1 MIFEDRTDAGHQL
14 AELLSKDEYLKRHR
28 HNVLVLSLIRGGAP
42 VGFELAKKLDCFNR
56 PLIVKKIGAPGQ
68 EELAIGA
75 ICGSQIY
82 LDDNLISY
90 RLGLSKQDVENQV
103 NKSRQKENEYWQ
115 KFKKRKYWLKN
126 RIAIVA
132 DDGIATGASVIAAA
146 MFLAEKQ
153 VTKMYLAVPV
163 VPGDFPD
170 DHVRKLYDKF
180 FILHKDPHFNAVSQ
194 YYRHFDQVSDK
205 ETMKY
210 F

>member
-1 MIFEDRTDAGHQL
+1 MIFNDRFDAGGQL
-14 AELLSKDEYLKRHR
+14 ADELVGDDYIRKHISRTI
-28 HNVLVLSLIRGGAP
+28 VLSLVRGGAP
-42 VGFELAKKLDCFNR
+42 IGHEISKRLGCFNR

>member
-75 ICGSQIY
+75 ICGSQVF
-82 LDDNLISY
+82 LDSNLIK
-90 RLGLSKQDVENQV
+90 RLALTTEEVEAQI
-103 NKSRQKENEYWQ
+103 NKSRLKEKEYWK
-115 KFKKRKYWLKN
+115 KFNKRKYWLKN
-126 RIAIVA
+126 RVVIIS
-132 DDGIATGASVIAAA
+132 DDGVATGASVTVTAK
-146 MFLAEKQ
+146 FLRVKK
-153 VTKMYLAVPV
+153 VNKIYLAVPV
-163 VPGDFPD
+163 VPDDFPS
-170 DHVRKLYDKF
+170 HEVKKLYDKIF
-180 FILHKDPHFNAVSQ
+180 VLHKVPDFNAVSQ
-194 YYRHFDQVSDK
+194 YYKHFDQISDK